1 MGRNMTSKILYI
13 PIGRKTFDL
22 TAAEEERAQSSKL
35 LNDLADTVI
44 EPKEIIT
51 STDDLINFLNEEDTN
66 NLSYV
71 VYQHATFADAAGIEE
86 LIKILDAPIIVWSVR
101 EPSVGG
107 RLRLNSL
114 TGGNATSHH
123 LKNAKRPY
131 HFLFG
136 NSTEQSVGALLKAY
150 LNGNNQEIVR
160 NVKSYNREADLNQ
173 KQKLEVE
180 EVIEE
185 LKKVNIG
192 VFGEHPTGFFF
203 SGTNEKMLE
212 EQLGVSVKYF
222 DLDEAFE
229 KCVELPRERWEGAID
244 RAEKQVIGLN
254 RTDETVERFA
264 QFTTYVKEQIEK
276 KKLTGTAVRCYPEFF
291 NKLGA
296 AACSTL
302 SQFTEDGI
310 VSACESD
317 IHGAISMSILR
328 QLSNGN
334 APYLGDMVHVNEE
347 NNSVVFW
354 HCGAGAYSLANPKT
368 GARPG
373 VHPNRK
379 LGFTMEFGLK
389 PGRVTIFRVGYT
401 TEGYRLLIMSGEAL
415 ETPQRFNGTS
425 VEVQLETDVT
435 DTVNDLMDEGFEP
448 HYALVYADITDEL
461 IELGKRLNIET
472 VVYNTRVKEFS
483 V

>member
-1 MGRNMTSKILYI
+1 MSTKVVYI

-22 TAAEEERAQSSKL
+22 KAGEEQREQSSKL
-35 LNDLADTVI
+35 LNTLADIVI
-44 EPKEIIT
+44 EPEEIIT
-51 STDDLINFLNEEDTN
+51 DTGDMIEFLKKEDLGDV
-66 NLSYV
+66 SYV
-71 VYQHATFADAAGIEE
+71 VYQHATFADAAAVEE
-86 LIKILDAPIIVWSVR
+86 LIQIVKAPIIVWSVR

-123 LKNAKRPY
+123 LKGAKHPYDFILGNAEEQQVKDRLMNY
-131 HFLFG
+131 LKGVREEKEQHVKVI
-136 NSTEQSVGALLKAY
+136 NSPVEVS
-150 LNGNNQEIVR
+150 N
-160 NVKSYNREADLNQ
+160 
-173 KQKLEVE
+173 KQKSEVE
-180 EVIEE
+180 KVVSE
-185 LKKVNIG
+185 LQNIKIG
-192 VFGEHPTGFFF
+192 VFGDHPPGFFF
-203 SGTNEKMLE
+203 SGTNEAKLG

-222 DLDEAFE
+222 DLNEAFE
-229 KCVELPRERWEGAID
+229 KCVELPREKWIGAIE

-254 RTDETVERFA
+254 RSDETVERFA
-264 QFTTYVKEQIEK
+264 QFTTYVKEQIDQEE
-276 KKLTGTAVRCYPEFF
+276 LTGTAVRCYPEFF

-317 IHGAISMSILR
+317 IHGAISMSILQ
-328 QLSNGN
+328 QLSKGS

-347 NNSVVFW
+347 SNSVVFW

-389 PGRVTIFRVGYT
+389 PGRVTIFRVSYT
-401 TEGYRLLIMSGEAL
+401 PEGYRMLIMSGEAL
-415 ETPQRFNGTS
+415 DTPQRFNGTS
-425 VEVQLETDVT
+425 VEVKLETEVT
-435 DTVNDLMDEGFEP
+435 DTLYDLMDEGFEP
-448 HYALVYADITDEL
+448 HYALVYADVADEL
-461 IELGKRLNIET
+461 IELGKQLGIET
-472 VVYNTRVKEFS
+472 VVYTNQLEEVS
-483 V
+483 L

>member
-1 MGRNMTSKILYI
+1 MAHKIVYI

-22 TAAEEERAQSSKL
+22 EAAEEQRVQSSKL
-35 LNDLADTVI
+35 LNTLAETVI
-44 EPKEIIT
+44 EPEEIIT
-51 STDDLINFLNEEDTN
+51 STEDVLDFLNKEDLN
-66 NLSYV
+66 NISYI
-71 VYQHATFADAAGIEE
+71 VYQHATFADAAAVEE
-86 LIKILDAPIIVWSVR
+86 LIQVVKAPVIVWSVR

-123 LKNAKRPY
+123 LRSAKHPY
-131 HFLFG
+131 FFVFG
-136 NSTEQSVGALLKAY
+136 NAEEQQVKQLLTNY
-150 LNGNNQEIVR
+150 LNEVHEEKER
-160 NVKSYNREADLNQ
+160 NIKTINARIEVNT

-180 EVIEE
+180 NVVKE
-185 LKKVNIG
+185 LQHIKIG
-192 VFGEHPTGFFF
+192 VFGDHPPGFFF
-203 SGTNEKMLE
+203 SGTNEEKLG
-212 EQLGVSVKYF
+212 EQLGVSIKYF
-222 DLDEAFE
+222 DLNEAFE
-229 KCVELPRERWEGAID
+229 KCVELPREKWIGAIE

-264 QFTTYVKEQIEK
+264 QFTTYVKEQIDQEE
-276 KKLTGTAVRCYPEFF
+276 LTGTAVRCYPEFF

-317 IHGAISMSILR
+317 IHGAISMSILQ
-328 QLSNGN
+328 QLSQGS

-347 NNSVVFW
+347 SNTVVFW

-389 PGRVTIFRVGYT
+389 PGRVTIFRVSYT
-401 TEGYRLLIMSGEAL
+401 PEGYRMLIMSGEAL
-415 ETPQRFNGTS
+415 DTPQRFNGTS
-425 VEVQLETDVT
+425 VEVELETNVT
-435 DTVNDLMDEGFEP
+435 DTLYDLMDEGFEP

-461 IELGKRLNIET
+461 IELGKQLEIET
-472 VVYNTRVKEFS
+472 VVYSNNVEK
-483 V
+483 VGL